1 MIKSKLCQS
10 LTQDTQNER
19 KTQKSMK
26 KLCQRYDKVK
36 LDTLQ
41 VNGSKG
47 CRNCNY

>member
-1 MIKSKLCQS
+1 MYQS

-26 KLCQRYDKVK
+26 KLCLRYDKVK

-47 CRNCNY
+47 CRNCDY

>member
-10 LTQDTQNER
+10 LTQDTKNKR
-19 KTQKSMK
+19 KSSKSMK